1 MTILDWLIVPI
12 AAVVVLAIFAI
23 FVWSLDDE
31 EAEDGSE
38 SDV

>member
-1 MTILDWLIVPI
+1 MTILDWVAVP
-12 AAVVVLAIFAI
+12 AAVILVLVVFAI
-23 FVWSLDDE
+23 FVWSTDDE